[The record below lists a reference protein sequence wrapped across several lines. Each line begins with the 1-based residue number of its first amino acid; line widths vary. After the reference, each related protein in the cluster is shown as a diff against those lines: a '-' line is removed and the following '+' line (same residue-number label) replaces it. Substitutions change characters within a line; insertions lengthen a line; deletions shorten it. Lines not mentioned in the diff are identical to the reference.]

1 MVVTA
6 TISDI
11 ARVKRRGRGAAK
23 NPNARY
29 LLHSREPIDDGWEK
43 TDPKPPPLETTVTVE
58 RPKSIIT
65 RNQSPDVPFDYSIN
79 PYRGCE
85 HGCIYC
91 YARPTHAYMDLSPG
105 LDFESKLFAKPD
117 AAQLLKHE
125 LSKPGYQC
133 KPIAIGT
140 NTDAYQ
146 PIERKWQI
154 TRAIMEV
161 LAECR
166 HPLSIVTKSSL
177 VERDIDLL
185 RPMAES
191 GLVEVFVSVTTL
203 DRNLARRMEPR
214 ATAPQRRLETLSRL
228 HDAGI
233 PTGVMVAPVIPV
245 LNDKEIETILEVS
258 AALGVRF
265 AGYVLLRLPREVK
278 DLFQAWLAENEPL
291 KAGHVMSMMR
301 AMRGGKEN
309 DPEFGSRMK
318 GTGVYADL
326 IRRRFRLACKRLG
339 LNKSEHKLDVS
350 KFTPPVSDGNQLA
363 LF

>member
-1 MVVTA
+1 
-6 TISDI
+6 
-11 ARVKRRGRGAAK
+11 
-23 NPNARY
+23 
-29 LLHSREPIDDGWEK
+29 
-43 TDPKPPPLETTVTVE
+43 
-58 RPKSIIT
+58 
-65 RNQSPDVPFDYSIN
+65 
-79 PYRGCE
+79 
-85 HGCIYC
+85 
-91 YARPTHAYMDLSPG
+91 MDLSPG

-117 AAQLLKHE
+117 AAQLLKNE

-166 HPLSIVTKSSL
+166 HPVSIVTKSSL

-185 RPMAES
+185 RSMAES

-214 ATAPQRRLETLSRL
+214 ATAPQRRLDTLSRL

-309 DPEFGSRMK
+309 DPEFGNRMK